1 GERGGGVYAGGPPA
15 TQSVRHIAK
24 KPADRH
30 ELAPG
35 VNRWYGM
42 AGRQRDNLIGM
53 GKKKTV
59 AADLERVNPLL
70 NKICKGRLD
79 LARGA
84 CIHRQEAYP
93 LSACRNL
100 HLSRFGLRING
111 IGWVA
116 EGTGRRGP
124 RHQFW
129 Q

>member
-15 TQSVRHIAK
+15 TQSVRSIAHK
-24 KPADRH
+24 TADGH

-35 VNRWYGM
+35 VNCWYGM
-42 AGRQRDNLIGM
+42 PGRQRDNLIGM

-84 CIHRQEAYP
+84 CIHRQEAHP
-93 LSACRNL
+93 LNPCP
-100 HLSRFGLRING
+100 HL
-111 IGWVA
+111 
-116 EGTGRRGP
+116 P
-124 RHQFW
+124 
-129 Q
+129 